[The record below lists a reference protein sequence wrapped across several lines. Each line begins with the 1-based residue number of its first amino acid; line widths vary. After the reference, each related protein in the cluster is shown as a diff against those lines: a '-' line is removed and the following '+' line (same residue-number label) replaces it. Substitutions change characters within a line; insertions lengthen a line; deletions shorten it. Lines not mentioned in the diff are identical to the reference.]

1 MRSSPSAV
9 RKPPVNSQTV
19 LDASALLALIQ
30 NEAGANLVKN
40 AITQGQAV
48 ISAVNLS
55 EVIAKLAES
64 GMPGDAIAGFQSQLP
79 VEVVDFNSAIAM
91 EAGLLRPTTRPL
103 GLSLGDRSC
112 LATAMALGNLPI
124 LTADRVWAELK
135 NNFKIT
141 VLR

>member
-1 MRSSPSAV
+1 MRSSLSAT

-30 NEAGANLVKN
+30 NEAGANLVKD

-48 ISAVNLS
+48 ISSVNLS
-55 EVIAKLAES
+55 EVVAKLTES
-64 GMPGDAIAGFQSQLP
+64 GMPREAIAGFQNQLP
-79 VEVVDFNSAIAM
+79 VEVIDFNSTIAM
-91 EAGLLRPTTRPL
+91 EAGLLRPATRSL
-103 GLSLGDRSC
+103 GLSLGDRAC
-112 LATAMALGNLPI
+112 LATAMTLGNSPI
-124 LTADRVWAELK
+124 LTADRVWAELT